1 MQKSRHFPYS
11 LYSFEISSRRF
22 TRFINWFN
30 RHRFKN
36 YLYDHLYYC
45 ILYIVIWI
53 CNFEHIF
60 IVTATLCTTSNYC
73 SCLLFQCSR
82 LQFFSVCQN
91 LNKKSMR
98 RKFRIS
104 SIIGEK
110 KCIFKTFIAKKESCH
125 WFVDGM
131 YFNGILLAYIVC
143 TSSSYLSVGA
153 KMCKRSTFNDLQMW
167 TNQSAKIHS
176 SILIHKQIKW
186 QKRNM
191 QSEHNVHGV

>member
-1 MQKSRHFPYS
+1 MQKSHHFPYS
-11 LYSFEISSRRF
+11 LYSFGISSRRF

-45 ILYIVIWI
+45 TLYIVIWI

-82 LQFFSVCQN
+82 LQFFFSVCQN

-110 KCIFKTFIAKKESCH
+110 SASSKHLSQKKSCH
-125 WFVDGM
+125 WFIDGM

-143 TSSSYLSVGA
+143 TLSSYLSVGV
-153 KMCKRSTFNDLQMW
+153 KMCERSTFNDLQMCS
-167 TNQSAKIHS
+167 NQSKCKNTLVDIDTQA
-176 SILIHKQIKW
+176 
-186 QKRNM
+186 N
-191 QSEHNVHGV
+191 